1 MTNKFLWSV
10 FRSKETSLRGQKH
23 LKSVSLV
30 VDMMSFSQKIVI
42 FALVLMLCY
51 EIQAVPGPCWDWLC
65 LRGCSFIRG
74 KSEGYCDDDDN
85 CMWVI
90 GYISKTHK
98 SCARLSCEKNP
109 NLFNPI
115 GQSQPC
121 STCLVQSRDWS
132 SGFKKIRV
140 TLMR

>member
-1 MTNKFLWSV
+1 MG
-10 FRSKETSLRGQKH
+10 RSKETSLRGQKH

-85 CMWVI
+85 CMC
-90 GYISKTHK
+90 K
-98 SCARLSCEKNP
+98 STLKDALNDVTDDPEDAIDSGVDLLLP
-109 NLFNPI
+109 TPI
-115 GQSQPC
+115 F
-121 STCLVQSRDWS
+121 D
-132 SGFKKIRV
+132 
-140 TLMR
+140 